1 MVERLDEEEDTQM
14 KKVRRGFIGVAVVM
28 VVFILSAAPVLAF
41 DMRGNDAVA
50 VGSGEVVNE
59 DLYLAGRTV
68 LSNAVVNADVF
79 AAGQTVTIGGM
90 VANGLTAAGQT
101 VSLTGDVGH
110 GVRVAG
116 STVDI
121 SGSIGRDVLAACAT
135 LNIFETSVI
144 AGDVAIGAGTAILGG
159 QVGGDVHGGAE
170 TLIIEGSI
178 AGDVTVNVGTLEVKP
193 GATIGGNLTY
203 TGSTEAIIPAGVV
216 NGSVEFTERVE
227 DDKTTDGG
235 RGWRGIA
242 PLAFFAGI
250 TWQII
255 MYLMA
260 FITGLVL
267 ILIAPRRMAAAASV
281 IRTETGPVAGYGAI
295 ALFAVPFAALV
306 LVITVVGLP
315 LGIITI
321 LLWGIL
327 LYLSQLPVSLFLGH
341 LILGRNKSLEGKGF
355 MIGSLALGLLVLALL
370 KWIPFLGVFVSLAIA
385 LFGMGAF
392 VVTCR
397 RWMQSHRA
405 GDDFTSP

>member
-1 MVERLDEEEDTQM
+1 M
-14 KKVRRGFIGVAVVM
+14 KKVRRGLIGVVV
-28 VVFILSAAPVLAF
+28 VVAAFMLSTVPVLAF
-41 DMRGNDAVA
+41 DLRGDDTVA

-68 LSNAVVNADVF
+68 VSNAVVNADVF
-79 AAGQTVTIGGM
+79 AAGQTVTIGGA

-101 VSLTGDVGH
+101 VSLTADVGH
-110 GVRVAG
+110 GVRIAG

-121 SGSIGRDVLAACAT
+121 SGSVGRDVLAACAT
-135 LNIFETSVI
+135 LNIFGTSVI
-144 AGDVAIGAGTAILGG
+144 AGDLAIGAGTAIVGG
-159 QVGGDVHGGAE
+159 EIGGDVHGGAE
-170 TLIIEGSI
+170 TLVIEGSI

-203 TGSTEAIIPAGVV
+203 TGSTEATIPAGAVK
-216 NGSVEFTERVE
+216 GSVEFTERVE
-227 DDKTTDGG
+227 DGRGTDGP
-235 RGWRGIA
+235 RGWNGIA

-267 ILIAPRRMAAAASV
+267 ILIAPRRMAAAAMA

-306 LVITVVGLP
+306 LAITIVGLP

-321 LLWGIL
+321 VLWAIL
-327 LYLSQLPVSLFLGH
+327 LYLSQFPVSLFIGH

-355 MIGSLALGLLVLALL
+355 MTGSLALGLLVLALL
-370 KWIPFLGVFVSLAIA
+370 KWIPFLGFFVSIAIA

-397 RWMQSHRA
+397 RWMQSHRTP
-405 GDDFTSP
+405 DDFTTL